1 MTVSGP
7 TAPSRTHSVDALFA
21 RLHDERAGYATV
33 FQPAPSVDPA
43 VHSGLAS
50 PVEPGPPPILK
61 DPADLAVAQEW
72 LQAERARLEAYTRSQ
87 FAAIQQQHQSLLAKQ
102 FRSEEALAL
111 RAQELNREMKFLAS
125 QSEALQARAR
135 QLAEREAALTL
146 HMEKLAQAEQ
156 EFLAGQQADSSLAE
170 VAEGHRA
177 LLEQLRADTAQLQA
191 AGADAHTDAAAFE
204 AALKERQEAWEKKHA
219 TLTARL
225 EEMEERFTALEK
237 AEAASERRMAELDE
251 LEELLRSEFER
262 QEKQLS
268 DDRQEI
274 EVLRGKLRAQIR
286 KLEEGL
292 DEAEE
297 DAVPV

>member
-7 TAPSRTHSVDALFA
+7 TAPPRTYPVDALFA
-21 RLHDERAGYATV
+21 RLHDDRAGYATV
-33 FQPAPSVDPA
+33 FQSDPSVDPT
-43 VHSGLAS
+43 VNSGIPS
-50 PVEPGPPPILK
+50 PAEPEPPPILK
-61 DPADLAVAQEW
+61 DPADVNTAQEW

-87 FAAIQQQHQSLLAKQ
+87 FAAIQQQHQALLAKQ

-125 QSEALQARAR
+125 QSEALQVRAR
-135 QLAEREAALTL
+135 ELAEREAALTL

-156 EFLAGQQADSSLAE
+156 EFLTSQRGGGNLGKLAE
-170 VAEGHRA
+170 AHRV
-177 LLEQLRADTAQLQA
+177 LLEQLRADTKRLQE
-191 AGADAHTDAAAFE
+191 AGADARTNAAAFE
-204 AALKERQEAWEKKHA
+204 AALKERQEAWERKHA
-219 TLTARL
+219 TLVARL
-225 EEMEERFTALEK
+225 GEMEERFAALEK
-237 AEAASERRMAELDE
+237 AEAASQRRMAELDE
-251 LEELLRSEFER
+251 LEELLRSEFEQ
-262 QEKQLS
+262 QEKRLA

-274 EVLRGKLRAQIR
+274 EVLRVKLRQQIR